1 MPGRRDP
8 HRAWAMP
15 GRSEGRV
22 KVRSSNMTD
31 SPQDTGP
38 DDGLRRL
45 LMWTVVALVGA
56 VLLAGAFA
64 WLAGYLFD
72 IPR

>member
-1 MPGRRDP
+1 MTDP
-8 HRAWAMP
+8 H
-15 GRSEGRV
+15 
-22 KVRSSNMTD
+22 K
-31 SPQDTGP
+31 DTGP

-45 LMWTVVALVGA
+45 LTWTLIALVGA
-56 VLLAGAFA
+56 VLLSGSFA